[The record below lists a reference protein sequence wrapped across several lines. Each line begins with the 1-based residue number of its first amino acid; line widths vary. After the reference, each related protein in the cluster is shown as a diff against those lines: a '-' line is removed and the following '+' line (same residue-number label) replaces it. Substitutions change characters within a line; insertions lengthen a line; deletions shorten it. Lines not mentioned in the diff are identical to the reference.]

1 MINTETP
8 EDEEYRS
15 SRRESTNQDLA
26 VIEAAAAG
34 TSVPDLLTAP
44 EPECFAPWIS
54 RFFLPPHSFLEFHSC
69 MFLLSVES
77 TPIQGDATLAWL
89 EYKN

>member
-1 MINTETP
+1 MMRNIIHFLEKAQIADI
-8 EDEEYRS
+8 EV
-15 SRRESTNQDLA
+15 A
-26 VIEAAAAG
+26 VAG
-34 TSVPDLLTAP
+34 TSVPDLLTTP

-54 RFFLPPHSFLEFHSC
+54 RFFLPPHSFLKFHSC

-89 EYKN
+89 EYKNWDLMI